1 MTRFCPEVPDFCR
14 LSAKEVCSMLEISFN
29 TLKRRVEEGKIAP
42 SFYSHG
48 KPFYWGKDV
57 KALWRNW

>member
-1 MTRFCPEVPDFCR
+1 
-14 LSAKEVCSMLEISFN
+14 MLEISFN